1 MPKIILIKDSQRPSM
16 PALQSS
22 PEGLAG
28 LNKRWP
34 GRYYEVGGSVEQ
46 VVIKKKADVEPVG
59 AVDNTLGTPIKSEVS
74 KEEWQEVLD
83 KAEEQQE
90 KPKKKRYKKKK

>member
-46 VVIKKKADVEPVG
+46 VVIKKKADVEPV
-59 AVDNTLGTPIKSEVS
+59 AEDKESRDNQLINAARGSDETGVNQD
-74 KEEWQEVLD
+74 EE
-83 KAEEQQE
+83 E

>member
-1 MPKIILIKDSQRPSM
+1 MPKIILIKDSERPSM
-16 PALQSS
+16 PPLQSS

-34 GRYYEVGGSVEQ
+34 GRYYEIGGTVEQ
-46 VVIKKKADVEPVG
+46 VVIKKKVDVEPV
-59 AVDNTLGTPIKSEVS
+59 VEVKESRDNQLRNAARGRDETGVNQDE
-74 KEEWQEVLD
+74 
-83 KAEEQQE
+83 QE